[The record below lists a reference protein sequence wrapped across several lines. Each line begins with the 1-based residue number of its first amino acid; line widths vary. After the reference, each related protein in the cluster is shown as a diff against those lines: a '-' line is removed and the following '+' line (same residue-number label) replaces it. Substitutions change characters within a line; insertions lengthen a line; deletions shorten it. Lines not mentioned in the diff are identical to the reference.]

1 MIDINRLQKTSGIIG
16 NTEAIQEVLEMIV
29 QVGPV
34 DITVLITGESGTG
47 KEKVAKSIHKSS
59 KRTHEPLIIV
69 NCGAIPEG
77 IIESE
82 LFGHKKGAFTG
93 AGDDRKGYFETA
105 NKGTVFLD
113 EIGETPLETQVKLLR
128 VLENGEFI
136 RVGDSK
142 TLHTDVRIIA
152 ATNKNLES
160 LVKKGDFRQ
169 DLYYRLKTV
178 SIHVP
183 ALRQRIEDLSL
194 FVERFA
200 LEFTRTNDIV
210 YRGFMPE
217 AIRLMKQYNWPGNVR
232 ELKNFVE
239 SILVLEKGERVTSE
253 MVERKLRP
261 SLETALQNPH
271 LPVLVDQSPERVENE
286 LILRQLFL
294 LRQDVELIRKT
305 MNKQERG
312 NDTLHYINESVQDV
326 PVTMEIDSQA
336 DTLIRPD
343 AIGDM
348 TLEDLEKEAIKRTL
362 KFFNKNRRA
371 AARSLGM
378 SERTLYRKINDY
390 GLGNFR
396 GRMIET
402 FITDINFTLKNR
414 VLGEYDP
421 RCARVAI
428 INDKEFEML
437 REPELAG
444 CEPGSL
450 DSYKQKLDFQSN
462 WIVE

>member
-16 NTEAIQEVLEMIV
+16 NTEAIQEVLEMII

-59 KRTHEPLIIV
+59 KRTHEALMIV

-136 RVGDSK
+136 RVGDSN

-183 ALRQRIEDLSL
+183 ALRQRVEDLSL

-261 SLETALQNPH
+261 SLDTTLQNPH
-271 LPVLVDQSPERVENE
+271 LPVVVDQSPERVENE

-294 LRQDVELIRKT
+294 LRQDVELIRKI

-312 NDTLHYINESVQDV
+312 NDTLHYLNESVQDV

-390 GLGNFR
+390 GLER
-396 GRMIET
+396 KIKRKYE
-402 FITDINFTLKNR
+402 KQSQ
-414 VLGEYDP
+414 E
-421 RCARVAI
+421 
-428 INDKEFEML
+428 DK
-437 REPELAG
+437 
-444 CEPGSL
+444 
-450 DSYKQKLDFQSN
+450 K
-462 WIVE
+462 

>member
-16 NTEAIQEVLEMIV
+16 NTEAIQEVLEMII

-142 TLHTDVRIIA
+142 TLYTDVRIIA

-183 ALRQRIEDLSL
+183 ALRQRVEDLSL

-294 LRQDVELIRKT
+294 LRQDVEIIRKI
-305 MNKQERG
+305 MNEQEIG
-312 NDTLHYINESVQDV
+312 NDTLRYINESVQDV

-390 GLGNFR
+390 GLER
-396 GRMIET
+396 KIKRKYE
-402 FITDINFTLKNR
+402 KQSQ
-414 VLGEYDP
+414 E
-421 RCARVAI
+421 
-428 INDKEFEML
+428 DK
-437 REPELAG
+437 
-444 CEPGSL
+444 
-450 DSYKQKLDFQSN
+450 K
-462 WIVE
+462 

>member
-34 DITVLITGESGTG
+34 DITVLVTGESGTG
-47 KEKVAKSIHKSS
+47 KEKVAKAIHKSS

-93 AGDDRKGYFETA
+93 AGDDRKGYFEAA

-142 TLHTDVRIIA
+142 TLYTDVRIIA

-183 ALRQRIEDLSL
+183 ALRQRVEDLSL

-261 SLETALQNPH
+261 SLDAALQNLH

-294 LRQDVELIRKT
+294 LRQDVELIRKI
-305 MNKQERG
+305 MNEQARG

-326 PVTMEIDSQA
+326 PVTMEIDSQV

-390 GLGNFR
+390 GLER
-396 GRMIET
+396 KIKRKYE
-402 FITDINFTLKNR
+402 KKSQ
-414 VLGEYDP
+414 E
-421 RCARVAI
+421 
-428 INDKEFEML
+428 DK
-437 REPELAG
+437 
-444 CEPGSL
+444 
-450 DSYKQKLDFQSN
+450 K
-462 WIVE
+462 

>member
-16 NTEAIQEVLEMIV
+16 NTEAIQEVLEMII

-136 RVGDSK
+136 RVGDSN

-261 SLETALQNPH
+261 SLDAVLQNPH

-294 LRQDVELIRKT
+294 LRQDVEIIRKV
-305 MNKQERG
+305 MNEQEIG
-312 NDTLHYINESVQDV
+312 NDTLRYINESVQDV

-390 GLGNFR
+390 GLER
-396 GRMIET
+396 KIKRKYE
-402 FITDINFTLKNR
+402 KQSQ
-414 VLGEYDP
+414 E
-421 RCARVAI
+421 
-428 INDKEFEML
+428 DK
-437 REPELAG
+437 
-444 CEPGSL
+444 
-450 DSYKQKLDFQSN
+450 K
-462 WIVE
+462 

>member
-136 RVGDSK
+136 RVGDSN

-261 SLETALQNPH
+261 SLDTGLQNPH

-294 LRQDVELIRKT
+294 LRQDVELIRKI
-305 MNKQERG
+305 MNEQARG

-390 GLGNFR
+390 GLER
-396 GRMIET
+396 KIKRKYE
-402 FITDINFTLKNR
+402 KQSQ
-414 VLGEYDP
+414 E
-421 RCARVAI
+421 
-428 INDKEFEML
+428 DK
-437 REPELAG
+437 
-444 CEPGSL
+444 
-450 DSYKQKLDFQSN
+450 K
-462 WIVE
+462 

>member
-16 NTEAIQEVLEMIV
+16 NTEAIQEVLEMII

-136 RVGDSK
+136 RVGDSN

-261 SLETALQNPH
+261 SLDTTLQNPH

-294 LRQDVELIRKT
+294 LRQDVEIIRKV
-305 MNKQERG
+305 MNEQEIG
-312 NDTLHYINESVQDV
+312 NDTLRFINESVQDV

-336 DTLIRPD
+336 DALIRPD

-390 GLGNFR
+390 GLER
-396 GRMIET
+396 KIKRRYE
-402 FITDINFTLKNR
+402 KQSQ
-414 VLGEYDP
+414 E
-421 RCARVAI
+421 
-428 INDKEFEML
+428 DK
-437 REPELAG
+437 
-444 CEPGSL
+444 
-450 DSYKQKLDFQSN
+450 K
-462 WIVE
+462 

>member
-59 KRTHEPLIIV
+59 KRTHETLIIV

-136 RVGDSK
+136 RVGDSN

-294 LRQDVELIRKT
+294 LRQDVEIIRKV
-305 MNKQERG
+305 MNEQEIG
-312 NDTLHYINESVQDV
+312 NDTLRYINESVQDV

-362 KFFNKNRRA
+362 KYFNKNRRA

-390 GLGNFR
+390 GLER
-396 GRMIET
+396 KIKRKYE
-402 FITDINFTLKNR
+402 KQSQ
-414 VLGEYDP
+414 E
-421 RCARVAI
+421 
-428 INDKEFEML
+428 DK
-437 REPELAG
+437 
-444 CEPGSL
+444 
-450 DSYKQKLDFQSN
+450 K
-462 WIVE
+462 

>member
-136 RVGDSK
+136 RVGDSN

-183 ALRQRIEDLSL
+183 ALRQRVEDLSL

-261 SLETALQNPH
+261 SLDTGLQNPH

-294 LRQDVELIRKT
+294 LRQDVELIRKI
-305 MNKQERG
+305 MNEQARG

-326 PVTMEIDSQA
+326 PVTMEIDSKA

-390 GLGNFR
+390 GLER
-396 GRMIET
+396 KIKRKYE
-402 FITDINFTLKNR
+402 KQSQ
-414 VLGEYDP
+414 E
-421 RCARVAI
+421 
-428 INDKEFEML
+428 DK
-437 REPELAG
+437 
-444 CEPGSL
+444 
-450 DSYKQKLDFQSN
+450 K
-462 WIVE
+462 

>member
-34 DITVLITGESGTG
+34 DITVLVTGESGTG
-47 KEKVAKSIHKSS
+47 KEKVAKAIHKSS

-105 NKGTVFLD
+105 NKGTIFLD

-142 TLHTDVRIIA
+142 TLYTDVRIIA

-183 ALRQRIEDLSL
+183 ALRQRVEDLSL

-261 SLETALQNPH
+261 SLDTALQNPH

-294 LRQDVELIRKT
+294 LRQDVELIRKI
-305 MNKQERG
+305 MNEQERG
-312 NDTLHYINESVQDV
+312 NDTLRYINESVQDV
-326 PVTMEIDSQA
+326 PVNMEIDSQA

-390 GLGNFR
+390 GLER
-396 GRMIET
+396 KIKRKYE
-402 FITDINFTLKNR
+402 KQSQ
-414 VLGEYDP
+414 E
-421 RCARVAI
+421 
-428 INDKEFEML
+428 DK
-437 REPELAG
+437 
-444 CEPGSL
+444 
-450 DSYKQKLDFQSN
+450 K
-462 WIVE
+462 

>member
-16 NTEAIQEVLEMIV
+16 NTEAIQEVLEMII

-59 KRTHEPLIIV
+59 KRTHETLIIV

-136 RVGDSK
+136 RVGDSN

-178 SIHVP
+178 SIHIP

-261 SLETALQNPH
+261 SLDTALQNPH

-294 LRQDVELIRKT
+294 LRQDVELIRKI
-305 MNKQERG
+305 MNEQARG

-326 PVTMEIDSQA
+326 PVTMEIDSQV

-390 GLGNFR
+390 GLER
-396 GRMIET
+396 KIKRKYE
-402 FITDINFTLKNR
+402 KKSQ
-414 VLGEYDP
+414 E
-421 RCARVAI
+421 
-428 INDKEFEML
+428 DK
-437 REPELAG
+437 
-444 CEPGSL
+444 
-450 DSYKQKLDFQSN
+450 K
-462 WIVE
+462 

>member
-16 NTEAIQEVLEMIV
+16 NTEAIQEVLEMII

-105 NKGTVFLD
+105 NKGTLFLD

-136 RVGDSK
+136 RVGDSN

-294 LRQDVELIRKT
+294 LRQDVEIIRKV
-305 MNKQERG
+305 MNEQEIG
-312 NDTLHYINESVQDV
+312 NDTLRYINESVQDV

-390 GLGNFR
+390 GLER
-396 GRMIET
+396 KIKRKYE
-402 FITDINFTLKNR
+402 KQSQ
-414 VLGEYDP
+414 E
-421 RCARVAI
+421 
-428 INDKEFEML
+428 DK
-437 REPELAG
+437 
-444 CEPGSL
+444 
-450 DSYKQKLDFQSN
+450 K
-462 WIVE
+462 